1 MEMYINIAYL
11 IAAVCFIYGLKM
23 LSHPRTAR
31 NGNFIS
37 SFGMFIAVIAT
48 LTIGLESGTLQLDW
62 TMIGIA
68 IAIGSVIGAFFAIK
82 VEMTQMPQLVAIFNG
97 FGGGASALVA
107 CAEFGSS
114 TETFTLIAI
123 ALSIVVGTLTFT
135 GSFIAFGKLQGF
147 VSGQPITFGGQQPLN
162 ALLAIL
168 VITSSIFMIMKDD
181 YVDSKNLPNNSIYLN
196 DSGELLYNTA
206 NDFSMFQI
214 EVHGDSDFEVFGGE
228 SEENKFYI
236 ASTKINN
243 YESVIIEGVTSGK
256 KIPKGKG
263 ILLKI
268 KSDNNIKINGI
279 GILLDETKGITPDNA
294 KSLSYF
300 VPKNNDYINNS
311 DIAFYV
317 LIGLA
322 ALLGILLVI
331 PIGGADMPVVISL
344 LNSYSGVAAA
354 MTGFVLVFAGNTS
367 AGNALIICGSLVG
380 ASGIILTKIMCKGMN
395 RSLANVIFGAVGG
408 EIEGG
413 ATGSGK
419 EVNIKSYSTEE
430 AAMIFDAA
438 EKIII
443 VPGYGLAVAQAQH
456 GVRELAEHLESMGKT
471 VLYAIHPVAGRM
483 PGHMNVLLAEANVP
497 YEQLKDLDE
506 INPEFEDCD
515 VALVLG
521 ANDVVNPA
529 ARTDQSSPIFGMPIL
544 NVDKSRTVIINKRTM
559 NTGFAGIQNELF
571 GYDNSIMVF
580 GDAKDMLTQLLSD
593 IKEL

>member
-1 MEMYINIAYL
+1 MDANLKLLLINIAYL
-11 IAAVCFIYGLKM
+11 IAAICFIYGIKM

-37 SFGMFIAVIAT
+37 SFGM
-48 LTIGLESGTLQLDW
+48 L
-62 TMIGIA
+62 IA
-68 IAIGSVIGAFFAIK
+68 IVVTIILGTDLSAMWIVIGMIIGSIIGAFFAIK
-82 VEMTQMPQLVAIFNG
+82 VQMTQMPQLVAIFNG
-97 FGGGASALVA
+97 FGGAASALVA
-107 CAEFGSS
+107 CAEFYKNDGSS
-114 TETFTLIAI
+114 DIAI
-123 ALSIVVGTLTFT
+123 VLSIIVGTLTFT

-147 VSGQPITFGGQQPLN
+147 ISGQPITFKGQQPIN

-168 VITSSIFMIMKDD
+168 VISSSVFIIMGG
-181 YVDSKNLPNNSIYLN
+181 SYL
-196 DSGELLYNTA
+196 Y
-206 NDFSMFQI
+206 
-214 EVHGDSDFEVFGGE
+214 
-228 SEENKFYI
+228 
-236 ASTKINN
+236 
-243 YESVIIEGVTSGK
+243 
-256 KIPKGKG
+256 
-263 ILLKI
+263 
-268 KSDNNIKINGI
+268 
-279 GILLDETKGITPDNA
+279 
-294 KSLSYF
+294 
-300 VPKNNDYINNS
+300 
-311 DIAFYV
+311 IAFYV
-317 LIGLA
+317 LIALA

-331 PIGGADMPVVISL
+331 PIGGADMPVIISL

-354 MTGFVLVFAGNTS
+354 MTGFVLVGNPKYQA
-367 AGNALIICGSLVG
+367 AGNALIVCGSLVG

-408 EIEGG
+408 EVEGG
-413 ATGSGK
+413 ASGIGK

-456 GVRELAEHLESMGKT
+456 GARELAEHLESMGKK

-497 YEQLKDLDE
+497 YEQLKDLDQ

-515 VALVLG
+515 IALVLG

-529 ARTDQSSPIFGMPIL
+529 ARTDQASPIYGMPIL

-580 GDAKDMLTQLLSD
+580 GDAKDMLTQLLAD